1 MGSSSFI
8 KEVGRFELLPLEIQL
23 AKAAA
28 PGMVAARRHPDK
40 FLVNSFRNDLSLLNA
55 VRLFLDWVIR
65 IQENG
70 TY

>member
-28 PGMVAARRHPDK
+28 PGMVAAGTTAAADTTAAGDSTDSGKKLILCWGLEDK
-40 FLVNSFRNDLSLLNA
+40 LA
-55 VRLFLDWVIR
+55 
-65 IQENG
+65 
-70 TY
+70 